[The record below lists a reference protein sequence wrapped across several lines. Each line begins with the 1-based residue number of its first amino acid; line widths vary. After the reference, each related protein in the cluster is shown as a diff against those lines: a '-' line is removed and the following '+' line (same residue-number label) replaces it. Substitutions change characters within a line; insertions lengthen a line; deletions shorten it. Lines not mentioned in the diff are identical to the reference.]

1 MNKEEMLTKIKEA
14 DNAYYLN
21 DNPIMT
27 DAEYDKLRYDFI
39 AIYGE
44 QELNY
49 VPGGVKS
56 GLKPFKHPFEVVSLD
71 KVKFHENDK
80 LKKNIHKLFPVCIQK
95 KYDGLTLVVYKD
107 KNIVVTRGNG
117 VEGEIVNN
125 FISRYPM
132 SSITSEYP
140 IRGELVMKFSVL
152 NKINEQRRAEG
163 LEEYKNARN
172 ASAGII
178 RSIEKSPYLDE
189 LEFYVYDLM
198 DCDMSVE
205 DKIEYLKTHCP
216 FPVTYNFTPKTEE
229 EAIRKIPELYD
240 TFSQEDIP
248 IDGIVIKSN
257 IEGSLKK
264 FGSTAHHPLDAF
276 AWKAFQDGE
285 ETILRDVKWQVGRSQ
300 ITAVAYFDTVK
311 IDGTDVSQASL
322 SNIGIIRKLGLTI
335 GAKVLVNKSNQII
348 PQIVQVLKD
357 GNTEIIPPS
366 VCPSCGKPLTMTN
379 NVLYC
384 TNDSCKERLLQN
396 IDYMVSKKILN
407 IKGLSES
414 TIEKLIQLKQMASRN
429 EILSVSFDDLMQLEG
444 FAEKSANNIS
454 SAIASAKENVDLAHF
469 IASCCIMNIGLDVGK
484 LLMEKFISY
493 DKLLIALEDK
503 EYNFTIIQG
512 IGDTTNELLHSDE
525 FISAYKDLKKYIT
538 PIEKNIIVSS
548 TGESFT
554 FVITG
559 KLSKPRD
566 YYKEYIESKGSKV
579 VGSVSKNTNYL
590 LCEDAN
596 STSTKAKKAREIGV
610 KVISEQELFDI
621 I

>member
-1 MNKEEMLTKIKEA
+1 MSKEEMLAKIKEA

-21 DNPIMT
+21 DNPILT

-39 AIYGE
+39 TLYGE
-44 QELNY
+44 DELNY

-71 KVKFHENDK
+71 KVKYNENDK
-80 LKKNIHKLFPVCIQK
+80 LQKNIHKLFPVCIQK

-132 SSITSEYP
+132 SSVTSEYP

-152 NKINEQRRAEG
+152 DKINKQRREEG

-172 ASAGII
+172 ASAGIV
-178 RSIEKSPYLDE
+178 RNIEKSPYLDE
-189 LEFYVYDLM
+189 LEFYAYDLM

-229 EAIRKIPELYD
+229 EAIKKIPELYD

-322 SNIGIIRKLGLTI
+322 SNIGIIRELGLTI

-357 GNTEIIPPS
+357 GDTEIIPPTT
-366 VCPSCGKPLTMTN
+366 CPSCGKPLTMIN

-384 TNDSCKERLLQN
+384 KNNSCKERLLQN

-407 IKGLSES
+407 IKGLSEA
-414 TIEKLIQLKQMASRN
+414 TIEKLIQLKKISSRN
-429 EILSVSFDDLMQLEG
+429 DILAITFDDLMQLEG

-454 SAIASAKENVDLAHF
+454 SAIALAKENVDLSHF
-469 IASCCIMNIGLDVGK
+469 IASCCVANISLEVGK
-484 LLMEKFISY
+484 LLMDEFVSY
-493 DKLLIALEDK
+493 DKLLNALENKNYD
-503 EYNFTIIQG
+503 FTSIQG
-512 IGDTTNELLHSDE
+512 IGEITNNILHSDN
-525 FISAYKDLKKYIT
+525 FISAYKDLRKYIT
-538 PIEKNIIVSS
+538 PIEKEVVVTS
-548 TGESFT
+548 GESFT

-566 YYKEYIESKGSKV
+566 YYKEYIESKGSKI
-579 VGSVSKNTNYL
+579 VGSVSKSTNYL

-596 STSTKAKKAREIGV
+596 STSTKAKKARELGV
-610 KVISEQELFDI
+610 TVISEKELFEI